1 MRACAATG
9 GVVGISGVGL
19 FLGNDDVRTENL
31 LRFIEYAVSLIGV
44 DHVGIGLDYV
54 FDQVELKEM
63 LATMRDSF
71 PVGSGYDSVP
81 AFAMPEQLP
90 EIAQALSRLGCPETD
105 ITKIMGCNHLR
116 VARKVWK

>member
-1 MRACAATG
+1 M
-9 GVVGISGVGL
+9 L
-19 FLGNDDVRTENL
+19 LGSLQNLVRS
-31 LRFIEYAVSLIGV
+31 IEYAVSLIGT

-54 FDQVELKEM
+54 FDQVELEEM

-81 AFAMPEQLP
+81 VFATPEQLP
-90 EIAQALSRLGCPETD
+90 EIAQALSRLGYPEAD
-105 ITKIMGCNHLR
+105 IAKIMGANHLR

>member
-1 MRACAATG
+1 M
-9 GVVGISGVGL
+9 L
-19 FLGNDDVRTENL
+19 LGSLQNLVRS
-31 LRFIEYAVSLIGV
+31 IEYAVSLIGT

-54 FDQVELKEM
+54 FDQVELEEM

-81 AFAMPEQLP
+81 VFATPEQLP
-90 EIAQALSRLGCPETD
+90 EIAQALSRLGYPEAD
-105 ITKIMGCNHLR
+105 IAKIMGGNHLR